1 MERNEFENE
10 FAVGTVEILESAD
23 RSLPTPEELCRFI
36 DEKQIKKI
44 RELTAD
50 VPHVDMAEIL
60 SDMKKLYRIRL
71 FRLLLKEQAA
81 QVFVEMDAESQKDII
96 DAYSDA
102 ELSEM
107 LSELY
112 LDDTVDLIEEMPA
125 NVVRRIIGNSTREN
139 RSIINRLL
147 KYPKD
152 SAGTIMTT
160 EYVRLQRTM
169 TVAEALDHLRR
180 VAVDKETIYTAYIT
194 DRHRH
199 LEGLVTARALLTS
212 PLDKRVEDIMTD
224 AVVYVNTTENREDVA
239 RKFDKYGFIALPV
252 VDNECRLVGII
263 TVDDAIDVMK
273 VETEEDFAK
282 MAAITP
288 SEKPYLKTRVGEIW
302 LARIPWLL
310 LLMISATLSS
320 TILNRFEA
328 ALPSVLILFVP
339 MLMDTGGNSGSQSS
353 VTLIRGLSLG
363 EVSFSNILFVIWKE
377 LRVGILCGVSLG
389 AVAFGK
395 VMLVDRLLM
404 SNTEV
409 TLWVALSVSIAL
421 FATIV
426 VAKLVG
432 ATLPL
437 IAKKVGFDPAVM
449 ASPFIT
455 TVVDAVSL
463 VLYFFIAKLMLG
475 L

>member
-36 DEKQIKKI
+36 DEKEIKKI

-194 DRHRH
+194 DGHRH
-199 LEGLVTARALLTS
+199 LVGLVTARALLTS

-437 IAKKVGFDPAVM
+437 IAKKIGFDPAVM

>member
-1 MERNEFENE
+1 MEKNEFENE
-10 FAVGTVEILESAD
+10 FAVGTAEILESAD
-23 RSLPTPEELCRFI
+23 RSLPTPEELCYLI
-36 DEKQIKKI
+36 DERNFKKI

-50 VPHVDMAEIL
+50 IPHADMAEIL
-60 SDMKKLYRIRL
+60 SDMRKLYRIRL

-81 QVFVEMDAESQKDII
+81 QVFVEMDSESQRDII
-96 DAYSDA
+96 DAFSDA

-169 TVAEALDHLRR
+169 TVAEALAHLRR

-194 DRHRH
+194 DSHRH

-212 PLDKRVEDIMTD
+212 PLDKRIDDIMTD

-263 TVDDAIDVMK
+263 TVDDAIDVIK
-273 VETEEDFAK
+273 EETEEDFAK

-288 SEKPYLKTRVGEIW
+288 SEKPYVKTRVGELW

-339 MLMDTGGNSGSQSS
+339 MLMDTGGNTGSQSS

-363 EVSFSNILFVIWKE
+363 EVSFSDILFVIWKE
-377 LRVGILCGVSLG
+377 LRVGVLCGVSLG

-395 VMLVDRLLM
+395 VMLVDRLIM
-404 SNTEV
+404 SNPSV
-409 TLWVALSVSIAL
+409 TVWVALSVSIAL

-437 IAKKVGFDPAVM
+437 IAKKIGFDPAVM

-455 TVVDAVSL
+455 TVVDAISL
-463 VLYFFIAKLMLG
+463 VLYFFIARLMLG
-475 L
+475 I

>member
-1 MERNEFENE
+1 MEKNEFENE
-10 FAVGTVEILESAD
+10 FAVGTAEILESAD
-23 RSLPTPEELCRFI
+23 RSLPTPEELCYLI
-36 DEKQIKKI
+36 DERNFKKI

-50 VPHVDMAEIL
+50 IPHADMAEIL
-60 SDMKKLYRIRL
+60 SDMRKLYRIRL

-81 QVFVEMDAESQKDII
+81 QVFVEMDSESQRDII
-96 DAYSDA
+96 DAFSDA

-169 TVAEALDHLRR
+169 TVAEALAHLRR

-194 DRHRH
+194 DSHRH

-212 PLDKRVEDIMTD
+212 PLDKRIDDIMTD

-263 TVDDAIDVMK
+263 TVDDAIDVIK
-273 VETEEDFAK
+273 EETEEDFAK

-288 SEKPYLKTRVGEIW
+288 SEKPYVKTRVGELW

-339 MLMDTGGNSGSQSS
+339 MLMDTGQA
-353 VTLIRGLSLG
+353 
-363 EVSFSNILFVIWKE
+363 
-377 LRVGILCGVSLG
+377 LC
-389 AVAFGK
+389 
-395 VMLVDRLLM
+395 
-404 SNTEV
+404 
-409 TLWVALSVSIAL
+409 
-421 FATIV
+421 
-426 VAKLVG
+426 
-432 ATLPL
+432 
-437 IAKKVGFDPAVM
+437 
-449 ASPFIT
+449 
-455 TVVDAVSL
+455 
-463 VLYFFIAKLMLG
+463 
-475 L
+475 